1 MGARSCAQDVSRF
14 RDVFDVF
21 TDRLCGVWESGG
33 QCRGACFEDE
43 YEVWGGEGGAGRHE
57 RDEERGGKM
66 DKVDRVDTEVE
77 SQKGAALALGRTGG
91 LVSRCEL
98 A

>member
-1 MGARSCAQDVSRF
+1 
-14 RDVFDVF
+14 
-21 TDRLCGVWESGG
+21 
-33 QCRGACFEDE
+33 
-43 YEVWGGEGGAGRHE
+43 
-57 RDEERGGKM
+57 M